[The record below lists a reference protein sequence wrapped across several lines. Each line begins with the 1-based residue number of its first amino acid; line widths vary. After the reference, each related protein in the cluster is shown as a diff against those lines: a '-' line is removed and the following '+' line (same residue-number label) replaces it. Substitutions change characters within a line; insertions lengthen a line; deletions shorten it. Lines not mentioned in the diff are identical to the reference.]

1 MKISNIVQGDKEAVA
16 PFTLPQF
23 IPHSAETSLGSRLEA
38 RLKVRLAHL

>member
-1 MKISNIVQGDKEAVA
+1 MKISNIVQGDKEEVG